1 MNVKRGPFNSIASN
15 RGLISADFI
24 FSLVIAMGLSM
35 VLFVVTFTFAV
46 SEVAQYVVFS
56 ASRAHAAGHLD
67 QANQEKMGKDK
78 FDELMANKV
87 FVPLFKESGWFVL
100 NNLDIRGGG
109 PTNKDFNSEYAGY
122 DKRIPFVGVRA
133 DFEPKMLTIR
143 VPFMGTTANPEG
155 NGYKAK
161 LAAFL
166 IREPT
171 QRECL
176 DLQVKLRYRAI
187 LELDPRYK
195 GLSALNGVSKYVPSE
210 DNGC

>member
-1 MNVKRGPFNSIASN
+1 MNVKRGPRNSIANN
-15 RGLISADFI
+15 RGLVSADFI

-35 VLFVVTFTFAV
+35 VLFVVTFTFSV
-46 SEVAQYVVFS
+46 SEVAQYMVFS
-56 ASRAHAAGHLD
+56 ASRAHAAAHMD
-67 QANQEKMGKDK
+67 QAQQEKMGKDK
-78 FDELMANKV
+78 FDELLANPV

-109 PTNKDFNSEYAGY
+109 ATQKTFNEEYAGY
-122 DKRIPFVGVRA
+122 MDRIPFIGVRV

-161 LAAFL
+161 LTAFL

-171 QRECL
+171 QKECWE
-176 DLQVKLRYRAI
+176 LQIKNRYRAI
-187 LELDPRYK
+187 LELDQRYK
-195 GLSALNGVSKYVPSE
+195 GLNALSGVSKYMPSE